1 MFEGTIK
8 INHKSLPRTL
18 LGTSPFTAAPH
29 FGHRA
34 WLYQLDLYRQ
44 PENIAKVIKKSYDL
58 GVRGIQLIPYPPV
71 VDAFKQAVEEGCN
84 FLVLGTVRQGEEEA
98 DIKLL
103 SSLGAEAMLLQGAIT
118 DTCNWETITKHLEA
132 ISSEGSIA
140 GLATDQPFHTS
151 PELLKSPVLDLFNIY
166 MTPLNKLGYLMD
178 TEVFMEKQRLEYSNL
193 MKKLDKK
200 VIINRTLAAGV
211 LNPNDAFEFLK
222 TVDYADI
229 VAVGVAYEKEAA
241 ETFNLLAKK

>member
-1 MFEGTIK
+1 MFEGTLE
-8 INHKSLPRTL
+8 INDKNLPRTL

-58 GVRGIQLIPYPPV
+58 GVGGIQLIPYPQV
-71 VDAFKQAVEEGCN
+71 VDAFKQATEEGCS
-84 FLVLGTVRQGEEEA
+84 FKIIGTVRQGEEAA
-98 DIKLL
+98 DIEIL

-118 DTCNWETITKHLEA
+118 DSHNWDTVAEHLEA
-132 ISSEGSIA
+132 VRSEGSVA
-140 GLATDQPFHTS
+140 GLATDQPFHTT
-151 PELLKSPVLDLFNIY
+151 PELLKSPVLDLFHIY

-178 TEVFMEKQRLEYSNL
+178 TDVFMEKQRLEYSAII
-193 MKKLDKK
+193 KKLDKK

-211 LNPNDAFEFLK
+211 LTPNDAFEFLK
-222 TVDYADI
+222 TVDYADMI
-229 VAVGVAYEKEAA
+229 ALGVAYQKEAE
-241 ETFNLLAKK
+241 ETFTLLGEK